1 MKNKL
6 CHKKEEITNDELEDH
21 PISSVYIDISQG
33 GNIDMWILLFD
44 S

>member
-1 MKNKL
+1 MRLRSN
-6 CHKKEEITNDELEDH
+6 HKKEITNDELKEFPSH
-21 PISSVYIDISQG
+21 RLNIDISLG

>member
-1 MKNKL
+1 MKIGSY
-6 CHKKEEITNDELEDH
+6 HKKEITNDELKEFPSH
-21 PISSVYIDISQG
+21 RLKIDISLG